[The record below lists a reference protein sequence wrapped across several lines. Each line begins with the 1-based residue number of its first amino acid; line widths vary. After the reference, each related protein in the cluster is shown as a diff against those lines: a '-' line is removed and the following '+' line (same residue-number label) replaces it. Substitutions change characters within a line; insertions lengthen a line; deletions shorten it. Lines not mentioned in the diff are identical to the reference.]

1 MTALRSQTSALL
13 RSASDFLERNPWIVL
28 TVLIVLYLSGCL
40 DASRA
45 KPLWYDEL
53 FTYYI
58 AQAPTFG
65 QMWNQVRT
73 IEPNPPLVYCL
84 TRISFHLFGVSTL
97 AARLPEI
104 AGFLVGLLC
113 LFQFVRVRMGVLYAA
128 FTVSLVLSSN
138 VFSLAVDARPYGV
151 VLGAL
156 GMAIVAWQATAS
168 LQDRLAKHL
177 PRDLPAPRKRRM
189 AVAALFLAVLAMLL
203 GHILAVLPVA
213 ALIAAQLWRTHG
225 RRFDLPV
232 TAALVLPLAAT
243 VLYIPAIKYHSSS
256 IYPPYFQVSISTI
269 FEFYIGSVYLQVATL
284 LLAALAVL
292 ILLGP
297 SHLRGGPQKSP
308 PPEMFTTPEWVLIA
322 GLLLCP
328 LVIMLKF
335 MATHAAFFD
344 RYGAVESFGVAI
356 LFAALLCRW
365 TMDRGV
371 PDTRAALFG
380 TVIAL
385 VISGL
390 GSAIPKQLRAGDLVP
405 TFANSEPHPKP
416 CGACLLTAAID
427 PVLPLVDAS
436 GLTFLE
442 MNHNEPVATLD
453 RIFYLTDTQASTQ
466 IAHANIFEP
475 MPDLVR
481 AFHLT
486 GHAEPYQT
494 FIHAYP
500 HFFVLGQH
508 DYPEDWLLRKFEAD
522 GASVHIVGNTNDSY
536 HDTELYE
543 VKIAPGVQ

>member
-13 RSASDFLERNPWIVL
+13 RSASDLLERNPSIVL
-28 TVLIVLYLSGCL
+28 TVLIVLYLCGCL
-40 DASRA
+40 DSSRA

-65 QMWNQVRT
+65 QMWDQIRT

-104 AGFLVGLLC
+104 VGFLVGLLC
-113 LFQFVRVRMGVLYAA
+113 LFHFVRVRMGVLYAA
-128 FTVSLVLSSN
+128 FAVSLVQASDVL
-138 VFSLAVDARPYGV
+138 SLAVDARPYGI

-156 GMAIVAWQATAS
+156 GVAMVAWQTTAS
-168 LQDRLAKHL
+168 LPDQPATDLL
-177 PRDLPAPRKRRM
+177 PDIPSLRKRRM
-189 AVAALFLAVLAMLL
+189 AIAVLFLAVLAMLL
-203 GHILAVLPVA
+203 GHILAVLPLA

-225 RRFDLPV
+225 HRFDLPV
-232 TAALVLPLAAT
+232 TAALILPLAVT
-243 VLYIPAIKYHSSS
+243 VLYIPALKYHSSS
-256 IYPPYFQVSISTI
+256 IYPSYFQVDESTF
-269 FEFYIGSVYLQVATL
+269 FEFYIGSIYVQVGAL
-284 LLAALAVL
+284 LLTALAVL
-292 ILLGP
+292 VLLGP

-308 PPEMFTTPEWVLIA
+308 PQSLFAAPEWVLIV

-328 LVIMLKF
+328 LVLMVRF

-356 LFAALLCRW
+356 LFATLLCRW
-365 TMDRGV
+365 TMDHGV
-371 PDTRAALFG
+371 RDSRAALFG
-380 TVIAL
+380 TIIAL
-385 VISGL
+385 GLSGL
-390 GSAIPKQLRAGDLVP
+390 GSTIPKQLREGDLIP

-416 CGACLLTAAID
+416 CGACLLSAAID
-427 PVLPLVDAS
+427 PTLPLVDAS
-436 GLTFLE
+436 GLSFLE
-442 MNHNEPVATLD
+442 MNHNEPATTLD
-453 RIFYLTDTQASTQ
+453 RLFYLTDTQASTQ
-466 IAHANIFEP
+466 IAHTNIFEF

-486 GHAEPYQT
+486 GHAVPYHD
-494 FIHAYP
+494 FIHAHT

-508 DYPEDWLLRKFEAD
+508 DYPEDWLLRKLEAD
-522 GASVHIVGNTNDSY
+522 GADVHIVGNTSDSY